1 MPLLGHYSMSS
12 FEGSGSMNSRRL
24 LNTLVLGVWLF
35 ACLSFPVPAQEAKD
49 ITIKG
54 QVKLGVH
61 KFTLENGSLYQFEV
75 KAKGFLPGVSL
86 LGNFVPNTADYFKE
100 RNIFRGLFMAPK
112 SAEYTLTVTPNID
125 VGASPPEGLL
135 DYTVTLKTMKL
146 DETPLLKKE
155 DKLTADDP
163 KYQLSFNK
171 AAFKAYPLKLKAGRT
186 YVIDMVRS
194 NPNDNKLDPYLY
206 LENPMKNIID
216 SDDNSGGQLNAR
228 IMFRAKTDGEYRIIA
243 TSLSDQS
250 AIGDYTLTV
259 RTVKEGK

>member
-1 MPLLGHYSMSS
+1 
-12 FEGSGSMNSRRL
+12 MNSRWFFIR
-24 LNTLVLGVWLF
+24 LVLGLWLF
-35 ACLSFPVPAQEAKD
+35 AWLTFPVLAQEDKD

-61 KFTLENGSLYQFEV
+61 KFNLENGSLYQFEV

-86 LGNFVPNTADYFKE
+86 LGSFLPNTADYFKE
-100 RNIFRGLFMAPK
+100 RNTFRGLFMAPK
-112 SAEYTLTVTPNID
+112 SAEYILTVTPNID

-135 DYTVTLKTMKL
+135 DYTVTLKSMKL

-171 AAFKAYPLKLKAGRT
+171 AAFKAYPLKMKAGRT
-186 YVIDMVRS
+186 YIIDMVRS
-194 NPNDNKLDPYLY
+194 NPNDNQLDPYLY
-206 LENPMKNIID
+206 LENPMKNIVD
-216 SDDNSGGQLNAR
+216 SNDNSGGNLNAR
-228 IMFRAKTDGEYRIIA
+228 IMYRASMDGEYRIIA
-243 TSLSDQS
+243 TAASDRM
-250 AIGDYTLTV
+250 AIGAYTLTV